1 MTSLATTGAERSA
14 TPPPGIGTGLLDEL
28 LRQLPRSAHLHRAH
42 APFDGNLLPAVPQ
55 SDPNSVAAA
64 ATAARRAQWRWAETP
79 VGDREKVVRRFAGAL
94 IAHERELCDLMQW
107 ETGKAR
113 VHAAIEVQG
122 VVQVATYYGRTG
134 AAHLKSRRATSAV
147 PGVVTARVSYR
158 PKGLVG
164 VIAPWNYPLF
174 LAVGDVIPALV
185 AGNAVLSKADS
196 QTPLT
201 LLLARKLAVDAG
213 LPASLWQ
220 VVAGSGSRIG
230 PAVIE
235 AVDYVSFTGS
245 TATGREIGRRCADR
259 LIGASL
265 ELGGKNPMI
274 VCADADIEAAA
285 RGAVQACFSN
295 AGQMCIG
302 IERIYVHQDV
312 YPRFVAAL
320 VERTR
325 RLRLG
330 PGYTYDVD
338 MGSLTSDRQLENT
351 VRHVEDAVTKG
362 ATVLA
367 GGRPRPDLGPL
378 FHEPTVLADVTD
390 DMLVFAEETF
400 GPVVSVYRVVDD
412 DAAVQAANAGEY
424 GLSASVWSRDPKRGR
439 AIAQRIV
446 AGGVSVNDGYLS
458 AIAALGAPMGGMR
471 ASGVG
476 RRHGRE
482 GIVRYTEPQT
492 ITSQRIPIAYPDR
505 FRATLLRALNLGN
518 RAKLFFPHR

>member
-1 MTSLATTGAERSA
+1 MTSLATTGAELSA
-14 TPPPGIGTGLLDEL
+14 PPPGIGAGLLDDL
-28 LRQLPRSAHLHRAH
+28 LRQLPSSARLHRAR
-42 APFDGNLLPAVPQ
+42 APFDGTPLPAVPQ
-55 SDPNSVAAA
+55 SDPDSVAAA
-64 ATAARRAQWRWAETP
+64 AVAARLAQARWAETP
-79 VGDREKVVRRFAGAL
+79 VGDRATIMRRFARAL
-94 IAHERELCDLMQW
+94 ITHERQLCNLMQW

-134 AAHLKSRRATSAV
+134 AAHLAPRRAASAV
-147 PGVVTARVSYR
+147 PGVVAARVRYR

-185 AGNAVLSKADS
+185 AGNAVVSKADS

-213 LPASLWQ
+213 LHPDLWQ
-220 VVAGSGSRIG
+220 VVTGPGSRIG
-230 PAVIE
+230 PALID

-274 VCADADIEAAA
+274 VCSDADVEAAA
-285 RGAVQACFSN
+285 TGAVQACFSN

-312 YPRFVAAL
+312 YHRFVEAL

-325 RLRLG
+325 RLRVG

-338 MGSLTSDRQLENT
+338 MGSLTSERQLETT

-362 ATVLA
+362 ATVLT

-378 FHEPTVLADVTD
+378 FHDPTVLADVTD
-390 DMLVFAEETF
+390 DMLAFAEETF
-400 GPVVSVYRVVDD
+400 GPVVSVYRVTDD
-412 DAAVQAANAGEY
+412 DAAVLAANAGEY

-439 AIAQRIV
+439 KIAQRIV
-446 AGGVSVNDGYLS
+446 AGGVNVNDGYLS

-471 ASGVG
+471 ASGIG

-492 ITSQRIPIAYPDR
+492 ITSQRIPTAYPDR
-505 FRATLLRALNLGN
+505 CRATLLRALNLAN